1 MGNALRL
8 LGPTTLFSAEV
19 LSTAFEKSS
28 EGLAIVNHDRIL
40 HANAAF
46 AEVFGYSDSNEIKG
60 KSFTEFRA
68 TGEHCSSA
76 SAFEETR
83 NDQSRPLCEFLGKRK
98 DGSKVRVEASCST
111 FRYQGNDLV
120 VLTVRDVSQR
130 ERRRIVRDSDR
141 RFRTIFQAAPIG
153 IVQRSGD
160 GRVLETN
167 PAVERMF
174 GCSRSEFRARQFR
187 DFLELEDRE
196 KDSALFEELASGV
209 REVYEHDVRYV
220 GKEKRRGWMHLKV
233 SLVRGCGGG
242 PQFAIAMIEDITD
255 RKRAEQRLREAQ
267 KMEAVGRLVGGV
279 AHDFN
284 NLLTGIMLYCDLL
297 IAGLDP
303 GCSLHRHAEEIH
315 MAGEQGAALIQQL
328 LAFSRQ
334 QSVEPRILCLNQVVD
349 SSRNLLNRL
358 IGEKIELRF
367 ELETELRSVKMDPAQ
382 VQQVLFNLVLNAR
395 DAISGAGTIVVE
407 TRNSGFVPEPPALP
421 NAAIQGVMLAVIDTG
436 CGMNEE
442 TRSHLFEP
450 FFTTKTP
457 GRGNGLGLATVH
469 NIVKN
474 AGGTIQ
480 VESKPGNGT
489 TVRVLLPRVVEPT
502 ATAIPEAGFSPVR
515 ANETILLV
523 EDNGAVRRAAQRIL
537 CECGYQ
543 VLEAADGAEA
553 LSIAEKDSGMI
564 DLLLADMVM
573 PGMTGRELAKQVL
586 ELRPSVRIVYMS
598 GYEPRTDEPTNPVV
612 LFRKP
617 FTGAA
622 LLEKIREVL
631 DARTPGILKEQ
642 VHHAK

>member
-1 MGNALRL
+1 MGNTLRL
-8 LGPTTLFSAEV
+8 LSPTRLFTGEV

-28 EGLAIVNHDRIL
+28 EGLAIVDQDRIV

-46 AEVFGYSDSNEIKG
+46 AEVFGYPDSNELKG
-60 KSFTEFRA
+60 KSFAEFRA
-68 TGEHCSSA
+68 TGEHCLRA
-76 SAFEETR
+76 SAFDETR
-83 NDQSRPLCEFLGKRK
+83 DGQSRPLCEFLGKRK
-98 DGSKVRVEASCST
+98 DGSKVRIEASCST
-111 FRYQGNDLV
+111 FQSQGNDLV

-141 RFRTIFQAAPIG
+141 RFRAIFQAAPIG
-153 IVQRSGD
+153 IVQCSSD

-167 PAVERMF
+167 PAVEQML
-174 GCSRSEFRARQFR
+174 GCSRSELRGLVLR
-187 DFLELEDRE
+187 DFFQFGDSD
-196 KDSALFEELASGV
+196 KDAGLFEELAKGK
-209 REVYEHDVRYV
+209 REVYEHEVRYA
-220 GKEKRRGWMHLKV
+220 GKGNAEGWMHLKV

-242 PQFAIAMIEDITD
+242 PQFAIAMIEDISE
-255 RKRAEQRLREAQ
+255 RKRTEQRLREVE
-267 KMEAVGRLVGGV
+267 KMEVVGRLVAGV

-297 IAGLDP
+297 IGGLDP
-303 GCSLHRHAEEIH
+303 GSSLHRHAEEIH

-334 QSVEPRILCLNQVVD
+334 QPVEPRILCLNQVVD
-349 SSRNLLNRL
+349 CSRNLLKRL
-358 IGEKIELRF
+358 LGDKIELRF
-367 ELETELRSVKMDPAQ
+367 DLGTKLGNIKMDPAQ

-395 DAISGAGTIVVE
+395 DAISETGTIVVE
-407 TRNSGFVPEPPALP
+407 TGNCGFVPNAAAVP
-421 NAAIQGVMLAVIDTG
+421 NAAIQGAMLAVMDTG
-436 CGMNEE
+436 CGMSEE
-442 TRSHLFEP
+442 TRARLFEP
-450 FFTTKTP
+450 FFTTKSP

-489 TVRVLLPRVVEPT
+489 TVRVLLPRVVKPT

-523 EDNGAVRRAAQRIL
+523 EDNGAVRRAAQRSL
-537 CECGYQ
+537 RECGYQ

-553 LSIAEKDSGMI
+553 LSTAEKDSGKI
-564 DLLLADMVM
+564 DLLLADLVM

-586 ELRPSVRIVYMS
+586 KLRPSVRIVYMS
-598 GYEPRTDEPTNPVV
+598 GYEPRTEEQTNPVV

-622 LLEKIREVL
+622 LLEKVRDVL
-631 DARTPGILKEQ
+631 DAKTPGILKEQ
-642 VHHAK
+642 VHHTK